1 MKIILASA
9 SPRRKKLLNQI
20 NLSFTVDP
28 SDVDEHIDT
37 DESPDIISE
46 NLALQKGKDVAAR
59 HPDSFIIS
67 ADTIVCFNGQ
77 ILGKPASKEEAVNM
91 LVLLSSNSHDVFT
104 GVNLGITDHRGVF
117 LEQVTF
123 HEKTKVTFAALELQE
138 INYYVQSGIPMDKAG
153 SYGIQDDWGALFVK
167 EIEGD
172 YNNVVGFPL
181 HSFYQT
187 VKKRFPS
194 FYKET
199 FILSS

>member
-46 NLALQKGKDVAAR
+46 NLAFQKGKDVAAR

-91 LVLLSSNSHDVFT
+91 LMLLSSNSHDVYT

-117 LEQVTF
+117 SEQVTF

-138 INYYVQSGIPMDKAG
+138 I
-153 SYGIQDDWGALFVK
+153 
-167 EIEGD
+167 
-172 YNNVVGFPL
+172 
-181 HSFYQT
+181 
-187 VKKRFPS
+187 
-194 FYKET
+194 
-199 FILSS
+199 